1 MTQLL
6 LDTHIFLWLNDRP
19 ERLSKTAIESCADPT
34 NELFLSLVS
43 LWEIQIKSQL
53 GKLQMSVPWPTMVQK
68 QRDENGLQILA
79 ISEAHIEQ
87 LGSLNWYHRDPFDRL
102 LIAQAQTEKMYL
114 VSADGAFSHYEVTV
128 IQ

>member
-1 MTQLL
+1 LTQLL

-19 ERLSKTAIESCADPT
+19 ERLSKMAIESCADPT

-53 GKLQMSVPWPTMVQK
+53 GKLQMSVPWPMMVQK

-87 LGSLNWYHRDPFDRL
+87 LSSLELHHRDPFDRL
-102 LIAQAQTEKMYL
+102 LIAQAQAEKMHL
-114 VSADGAFSHYEVTV
+114 VSTDRAFSSYEVTV

>member
-6 LDTHIFLWLNDRP
+6 LDTHIFLWLNDCP
-19 ERLSKTAIESCADPT
+19 ERLSRTAIENCANPAND
-34 NELFLSLVS
+34 LFLSLVS

-53 GKLQMSVPWPTMVQK
+53 GKLQMSVPWQTMVQK
-68 QRDENGLQILA
+68 QRDENGLQVLA

-87 LGSLNWYHRDPFDRL
+87 LGLLTLHHRDPFDRM
-102 LIAQAQTEKMYL
+102 LIAQAQAETMSL
-114 VSADGAFSHYEVTV
+114 VSADSLFSSYGVTV

>member
-19 ERLSKTAIESCADPT
+19 ENLSQAAIESCATPT

-53 GKLQMSVPWPTMVQK
+53 GKLQISVPWQTMVQR
-68 QRDENGLQILA
+68 QRDDNGLQILA
-79 ISEAHIEQ
+79 ISEAHIDQ
-87 LGSLNWYHRDPFDRL
+87 LGSLELHHRDPFDRL
-102 LIAQAQTEKMYL
+102 LIAQAQIEKMRL
-114 VSADGAFSHYEVTV
+114 VSADRAFSNYEVTV

>member
-19 ERLSKTAIESCADPT
+19 ESLSKAALKICATPT

-43 LWEIQIKSQL
+43 LWEIQIKAQL
-53 GKLQMSVPWPTMVQK
+53 GKLHMSVPWSTMVQR
-68 QRDENGLQILA
+68 QRDENCLQILA

-87 LGSLNWYHRDPFDRL
+87 LGSLELHHRDPFDRL
-102 LIAQAQTEKMYL
+102 LIAQAQIEKMPL
-114 VSADGAFSHYEVTV
+114 V
-128 IQ
+128 

>member
-19 ERLSKTAIESCADPT
+19 ENLSSSAIERCATPT

-53 GKLQMSVPWPTMVQK
+53 GKLQMSVPWPTMVQR
-68 QRDENGLQILA
+68 QRDENGLQILS

-87 LGSLNWYHRDPFDRL
+87 LGSLELHHRDPFDRL
-102 LIAQAQTEKMYL
+102 LIAQAQTEKMSL
-114 VSADGAFSHYEVTV
+114 VSVDRAFSNYAVTV